1 MSDAPVDRFEPGD
14 DTDAASADWLVL
26 DPDEEVVWSAH
37 PRIMS
42 ILPAVAIG
50 VLLVGAGAV
59 LPAVIDE
66 PLAVLL
72 VPVGLVLPV
81 WQYLVVRNTWFVV
94 TDRALYARKG
104 VLGRS
109 VVRVG
114 LERVQNSTYRQHPLG
129 TLFGYGT
136 VAIES
141 ADRRTVTFN
150 DVYDPGD
157 VRALVDAGADERAE
171 TGLSRGARSD
181 EIPGTVEQWEAVL
194 DEVRGLRYALE
205 GDR

>member
-1 MSDAPVDRFEPGD
+1 MSDGSGAQ
-14 DTDAASADWLVL
+14 TDSADAVGAASADWLVL
-26 DPDEEVVWSAH
+26 DPDESVVWSAH
-37 PRIMS
+37 PRLMS

-50 VLLVGAGAV
+50 LLLVAAGVA
-59 LPAVIDE
+59 LPAVMGE
-66 PLAVLL
+66 PLAGLL
-72 VPVGLVLPV
+72 VPVGFGLAV
-81 WQYLVVRNTWFVV
+81 WRYLVVRNTWFVV
-94 TDRALYARKG
+94 TDRALYAKKG

-150 DVYDPGD
+150 DIYDPGD
-157 VRALVDAGADERAE
+157 VRALVDAGADESAE
-171 TGLSRGARSD
+171 MGRRFGDGTDG
-181 EIPGTVEQWEAVL
+181 IPGTVEQWEAVL
-194 DEVRGLRYALE
+194 DEVRGLRHALE